1 MKTVMTTPQQAQT
14 PAQDTVIVVDYGSD
28 DAQLLARRIR
38 EAKVYSEVHSY
49 TTGAEAILAAQP
61 AALVIAVRSTASEDL
76 PEIDERLLTAGIPV
90 LAAGGGFVA
99 VTKALGGTVAQ
110 APTHQSGTVRVTNID
125 DNAVLFSGQDAAQE
139 VTTNHAHHVVE
150 AADGFVVTAT
160 HDTMPVAAAENAEM
174 KIYGTAWS
182 LASEASSHG
191 LSAIKNFL
199 FIAADLTPDWSI
211 EQVIDQQVAAI
222 REQIGDKRAIIGLSG
237 GVDSAVAAALVQRAV
252 GDQLTAVYVN
262 HGLMRKNES
271 AEIQRAFGD
280 SNGAQLI
287 MIDAE
292 AEFLAALEGVS
303 DPEQKRKIIGERFI
317 RTFEQAEA
325 DIVAASANDPGAT
338 EVKFLVQGTIYP
350 DVIES
355 GDADGSKVIKS
366 HHNVGGLP
374 EDIEFELVEPLRQLF
389 KDEVREVGTKLGL
402 PDEIVWRQPF
412 PGPGL
417 GIRIVGAITK
427 ERLDLL
433 READAIV
440 REELSANG
448 LDRQIWQSPVVLLA
462 DVRSVGVS
470 DGGRTYGH
478 PIVLRPVHSEDAMT
492 ASFARIPYDLLDH
505 ISQRITAEVDG
516 INRVVLDITGKPPG
530 TIEWE

>member
-1 MKTVMTTPQQAQT
+1 MITPVET
-14 PAQDTVIVVDYGSD
+14 PALDTVTVVDYGSD
-28 DAQLLARRIR
+28 DAQLIARRIR
-38 EAKVYSEVHSY
+38 EANVYSEVQPY
-49 TTGAEAILAAQP
+49 TVGAATILAAKP
-61 AALVIAVRSTASEDL
+61 AALVIAARSSTTDDL
-76 PEIDERLLTAGIPV
+76 PAIDPRLLTADIPV
-90 LAAGGGFVA
+90 LAVGGGFLA
-99 VTKALGGTVAQ
+99 AAKTLGGTVTPSADL
-110 APTHQSGTVRVTNID
+110 GERVVHLNTID
-125 DNAVLFSGQDAAQE
+125 DNAALFSGQDTSQDVA
-139 VTTNHAHHVVE
+139 VNVSHAITQAPE
-150 AADGFVVTAT
+150 GFVITASHT
-160 HDTMPVAAAENAEM
+160 TMPVAAAENPEHR
-174 KIYGTAWS
+174 IYGIAWNPGS
-182 LASEASSHG
+182 DSSTLGQG
-191 LSAIKNFL
+191 LIKNFL
-199 FIAADLTPDWSI
+199 FIAADLAPDWSI
-211 EQVIDQQVAAI
+211 EHVIDHQVAAI
-222 REQIGDKRAIIGLSG
+222 REQIGDARAIVGLSG

-271 AEIQRAFGD
+271 EEIERAFGA
-280 SNGAQLI
+280 STGGAKLV

-292 AEFLAALEGVS
+292 DEFLTALEGVS

-317 RTFEQAEA
+317 RTFEQAQA
-325 DIVAASANDPGAT
+325 DIVAESAHDPNAT
-338 EVKFLVQGTIYP
+338 DVKFLVQGTVYP

-355 GDADGSKVIKS
+355 GDADGTKVIKS

-374 EDIEFELVEPLRQLF
+374 EDLEFELVEPLRQLF
-389 KDEVREVGTKLGL
+389 KDEVRAVGTKLGL

-427 ERLDLL
+427 ERLDTL

-440 REELSANG
+440 REELTASG
-448 LDRQIWQSPVVLLA
+448 LDREIWQSPIVLLA
-462 DVRSVGVS
+462 DVRSVGIS

-478 PIVLRPVHSEDAMT
+478 PIVLRPVLSEDAMT
-492 ASFARIPYDLLDH
+492 ARFARIPYDILDR

>member
-1 MKTVMTTPQQAQT
+1 MTTPET
-14 PAQDTVIVVDYGSD
+14 PALDTVIVVDYGSD

-49 TTGAEAILAAQP
+49 TAGAETILAAQP
-61 AALVIAVRSTASEDL
+61 AALVIAARSSAQEEL
-76 PEIDERLLTAGIPV
+76 PTIDKRLLTADIPV
-90 LAAGGGFVA
+90 LAVGGGFLAVA
-99 VTKALGGTVAQ
+99 KTLGATVTPSADL
-110 APTHQSGTVRVTNID
+110 THRVLQVENID
-125 DNAVLFSGQDAAQE
+125 ESSNLFSGQEATQE
-139 VTTNHAHHVVE
+139 VAVNTAHAVTQAPE
-150 AADGFVVTAT
+150 GFVVTAS
-160 HDTMPVAAAENAEM
+160 HATMPVAAAEDPET
-174 KIYGTAWS
+174 KIYGTSWNPGSA
-182 LASEASSHG
+182 ASSQG
-191 LSAIKNFL
+191 QGAIKNFL
-199 FIAADLTPDWSI
+199 FIAADLAPDWSI
-211 EQVIDQQVAAI
+211 DQVIEQQVAAI
-222 REQIGDKRAIIGLSG
+222 RDQIGDKRAIVGLSG

-271 AEIQRAFGD
+271 AEIERAFGASTD
-280 SNGAQLI
+280 GAKLI

-292 AEFLAALEGVS
+292 DEFLAALEGVA

-317 RTFEQAEA
+317 RTFEQAQA
-325 DIVAASANDPGAT
+325 DIVAESANDPSAT
-338 EVKFLVQGTIYP
+338 DVQFLVQGTVYP

-374 EDIEFELVEPLRQLF
+374 EDLEFELVEPLRQLF
-389 KDEVREVGTKLGL
+389 KDEVRAVGTKLGL

-417 GIRIVGAITK
+417 GIRIVGAVTK

-440 REELSANG
+440 REELTASG

-478 PIVLRPVHSEDAMT
+478 PIVLRPVLSEDAMT
-492 ASFARIPYDLLDH
+492 ASFARIPYDILDR

>member
-1 MKTVMTTPQQAQT
+1 MTTPKT

-38 EAKVYSEVHSY
+38 EAQVYSEVHSY
-49 TTGAEAILAAQP
+49 TAGADAILAANP
-61 AALVIAVRSTASEDL
+61 AALVIAARSSATEDL
-76 PEIDERLLTAGIPV
+76 PDIDDRLLTAGIPV
-90 LAAGGGFVA
+90 FAVSGGFLA
-99 VTKALGGTVAQ
+99 VVHALGGTVTASAELAQ
-110 APTHQSGTVRVTNID
+110 QVVTLDTLD
-125 DNAVLFSGQDAAQE
+125 DNASLFSGQDATQE
-139 VTTNHAHHVVE
+139 VAVNTAHTVTKAPE
-150 AADGFVVTAT
+150 GFVVTAGQ
-160 HDTMPVAAAENAEM
+160 HLMPIAAAENAET
-174 KIYGTAWS
+174 KIYGTLWNPA
-182 LASEASSHG
+182 AEASTHG
-191 LSAIKNFL
+191 HAAIKNFL
-199 FIAADLTPDWSI
+199 FIAADLTPDWSVD
-211 EQVIDQQVAAI
+211 QVIEHQVAAI
-222 REQIGDKRAIIGLSG
+222 REQIGDKRAIVGLSG

-262 HGLMRKNES
+262 HGLMRKDES
-271 AEIQRAFGD
+271 AEIEHAFGA
-280 SNGAQLI
+280 STGGAKLV

-292 AEFLAALEGVS
+292 TEFLSALEGVS
-303 DPEQKRKIIGERFI
+303 DPEEKRKIIGDRFI
-317 RTFEQAEA
+317 RTFEQAQA
-325 DIVAASANDPGAT
+325 DIVAESAHDPNAT
-338 EVKFLVQGTIYP
+338 DVQFLVQGTVYP

-374 EDIEFELVEPLRQLF
+374 EDLEFELVEPLRQLF
-389 KDEVREVGTKLGL
+389 KDEVRAVGTKLGL

-417 GIRIVGAITK
+417 GIRIVGAISK

-440 REELSANG
+440 REELTASG
-448 LDRQIWQSPVVLLA
+448 LDREIWQSPVVLLA
-462 DVRSVGVS
+462 DVRSVGVN

-478 PIVLRPVHSEDAMT
+478 PIVLRPVLSEDAMT
-492 ASFARIPYDLLDH
+492 ASFARIPYDILDR
-505 ISQRITAEVDG
+505 ISQRITSEVAG

>member
-1 MKTVMTTPQQAQT
+1 MTTPQNA
-14 PAQDTVIVVDYGSD
+14 PAPATVIVVDYGSD
-28 DAQLLARRIR
+28 DAQLVARRIR

-49 TTGAEAILAAQP
+49 LSGADKILAANP
-61 AALVIAVRSTASEDL
+61 AALVIAARSSTAEDL
-76 PEIDERLLTAGIPV
+76 PTVDQRLLTAGIPV
-90 LAAGGGFVA
+90 LAIGGGFAA
-99 VTKALGGTVAQ
+99 VVQSLGGTVTPADTAQ
-110 APTHQSGTVRVTNID
+110 GTVTVTD
-125 DNAVLFSGQDAAQE
+125 VDHNAALFSGQNATQE
-139 VTTNHAHHVVE
+139 VLTHHVHHVVE
-150 AADGFVVTAT
+150 APEGFVVTAT
-160 HDTMPVAAAENAEM
+160 HATMPVAAAENPES
-174 KIYGTAWS
+174 KIYGTAWNPG
-182 LASEASSHG
+182 SEYSSHG
-191 LSAIKNFL
+191 QSTIKNFL
-199 FIAADLTPDWSI
+199 FIAADLSPDWSI
-211 EQVIDQQVAAI
+211 DTVIEQQVAAI
-222 REQIGDKRAIIGLSG
+222 RAQIGDKRAIVGLSG

-262 HGLMRKNES
+262 HGLMRKDES
-271 AEIQRAFGD
+271 TEIERAFGA
-280 SNGAQLI
+280 SNGARLI
-287 MIDAE
+287 MVDAE
-292 AEFLAALEGVS
+292 AEFLAALDGVS
-303 DPEQKRKIIGERFI
+303 DPEEKRKIIGERFI
-317 RTFEQAEA
+317 RTFEQAQA
-325 DIVAASANDPGAT
+325 DIIAESANDPNAT
-338 EVKFLVQGTIYP
+338 NVEFLVQGTVYP

-374 EDIEFELVEPLRQLF
+374 EDLEFELVEPLRQLF
-389 KDEVREVGTKLGL
+389 KDEVRAVGTKLGL

-440 REELSANG
+440 REELTAHG
-448 LDRQIWQSPVVLLA
+448 LDREIWQSPVVLLA

-478 PIVLRPVHSEDAMT
+478 PVVLRPVHSEDAMT

-505 ISQRITAEVDG
+505 ISQRITSEVDG
-516 INRVVLDITGKPPG
+516 VNRVVLDITGKPPG

>member
-1 MKTVMTTPQQAQT
+1 MTTPQT

-49 TTGAEAILAAQP
+49 TAGAEAILAAQP
-61 AALVIAVRSTASEDL
+61 AALVIAARSSATEAL
-76 PEIDERLLTAGIPV
+76 PEIDDRLLTAGIPV
-90 LAAGGGFVA
+90 LAVSGGFLA
-99 VTKALGGTVAQ
+99 VINALGGTL
-110 APTHQSGTVRVTNID
+110 APTTELSHQMVNIDNLD
-125 DNAVLFSGQDAAQE
+125 DNAALFSGQAAAQDAAVNVAHT
-139 VTTNHAHHVVE
+139 VTE
-150 AADGFVVTAT
+150 APEGFVVTAWNT
-160 HDTMPVAAAENAEM
+160 VMPVAAAENVEA
-174 KIYGTAWS
+174 KIYGTLWDPAV
-182 LASEASSHG
+182 EASSHG
-191 LSAIKNFL
+191 QAAIKNFL
-199 FIAADLTPDWSI
+199 FIAADLTPDWSVD
-211 EQVIDQQVAAI
+211 QVIEHQVAAI
-222 REQIGDKRAIIGLSG
+222 REQIGDKRAIVGLSG

-262 HGLMRKNES
+262 HGLMRKDES
-271 AEIQRAFGD
+271 TEIERAFGA
-280 SNGAQLI
+280 STGGAKLV

-292 AEFLAALEGVS
+292 AEFLSALEGVS

-317 RTFEQAEA
+317 RTFEQAQA
-325 DIVAASANDPGAT
+325 DIVAESAHDPNAT
-338 EVKFLVQGTIYP
+338 DVRFLVQGTVYP

-374 EDIEFELVEPLRQLF
+374 ADLEFELVEPLRQLF
-389 KDEVREVGTKLGL
+389 KDEVRAVGTKLGL

-417 GIRIVGAITK
+417 GIRIVGAISK

-440 REELSANG
+440 REELTASG
-448 LDRQIWQSPVVLLA
+448 LDREIWQSPVVLLA

-478 PIVLRPVHSEDAMT
+478 PVVLRPVHSEDAMT
-492 ASFARIPYDLLDH
+492 ASFARIPYDILDR
-505 ISQRITAEVDG
+505 ISQRITSEVAG

>member
-1 MKTVMTTPQQAQT
+1 MTTPQHA
-14 PAQDTVIVVDYGSD
+14 PAPKHDTVIVVDYGSD

-49 TTGAEAILAAQP
+49 TTGADAILAAQP
-61 AALVIAVRSTASEDL
+61 SALVIAARSTVTDQL
-76 PEIDERLLTAGIPV
+76 PTIDQRLLTAGIPV
-90 LAAGGGFVA
+90 LAFGGGFLA
-99 VTKALGGTVAQ
+99 VTQSLGGTVAQ
-110 APTHQSGTVRVTNID
+110 APVQESGIIQLSNLD
-125 DNAVLFSGQDAAQE
+125 DNAVLFSGQEPVQDVAS
-139 VTTNHAHHVVE
+139 NHGHHIVE
-150 AADGFVVTAT
+150 AAEGFVVTAS
-160 HDTMPVAAAENAEM
+160 HDTMPVAAAENPET
-174 KIYGTAWS
+174 KIYGTVWN

-191 LSAIKNFL
+191 MAAIKNFL
-199 FIAADLTPDWSI
+199 FIAADLTPDWSV
-211 EQVIDQQVAAI
+211 EQVIEQQVAAI

-252 GDQLTAVYVN
+252 GDQLIAVYVN

-271 AEIQRAFGD
+271 AEIERAFGD
-280 SNGAQLI
+280 SNGARLI

-292 AEFLAALEGVS
+292 AQFLEALDGVS

-325 DIVAASANDPGAT
+325 DIVAESIHDPDAA

-427 ERLDLL
+427 ERLDVL

-440 REELSANG
+440 REELTAHG
-448 LDRQIWQSPVVLLA
+448 LDREVWQSPVVLLA
-462 DVRSVGVS
+462 DVRSVGVT
-470 DGGRTYGH
+470 DGSRTYGH
-478 PIVLRPVHSEDAMT
+478 PVVLRPVHSEDAMT
-492 ASFARIPYDLLDH
+492 ASFARIPYDVLDR

>member
-1 MKTVMTTPQQAQT
+1 MITPQT
-14 PAQDTVIVVDYGSD
+14 PPALATVVVVDYGSD

-49 TTGAEAILAAQP
+49 TSSAETILAANP
-61 AALVIAVRSTASEDL
+61 AALVIAARSTAHEPL
-76 PEIDERLLTAGIPV
+76 PDIDERLLSAGIPV
-90 LAAGGGFVA
+90 LAVGGGFLAVA
-99 VTKALGGTVAQ
+99 QALGGTVSPSADLAHRQLEIDTVDDNSNLFTGQDTVQQVAVNTAHTITQ
-110 APTHQSGTVRVTNID
+110 AP
-125 DNAVLFSGQDAAQE
+125 A
-139 VTTNHAHHVVE
+139 
-150 AADGFVVTAT
+150 GFVVTAS
-160 HDTMPVAAAENAEM
+160 HATMPVAAAEDPERQ
-174 KIYGTAWS
+174 IYGTTWNPGA
-182 LASEASSHG
+182 EASHQG
-191 LSAIKNFL
+191 QAAIKNFM
-199 FIAADLTPDWSI
+199 FIAADLAPEWSI
-211 EQVIDQQVAAI
+211 DQVIDQQVTAI
-222 REQIGDKRAIIGLSG
+222 REQIGDKRAIVGLSG

-262 HGLMRKNES
+262 HGLMRKDES
-271 AEIQRAFGD
+271 AEIERAFGA
-280 SNGAQLI
+280 STGGARLI

-292 AEFLAALEGVS
+292 QEFLSALDGVS

-317 RTFEQAEA
+317 RTFEQAQA
-325 DIVAASANDPGAT
+325 DIVAESANDPAAT
-338 EVKFLVQGTIYP
+338 DVQFLVQGTVYP

-374 EDIEFELVEPLRQLF
+374 EDLEFELVEPLRQLF
-389 KDEVREVGTKLGL
+389 KDEVRAVGTKLGL
-402 PDEIVWRQPF
+402 PDDIVWRQPF

-440 REELSANG
+440 REELTASG
-448 LDRQIWQSPVVLLA
+448 LDREIWQSPVVLLA

-478 PIVLRPVHSEDAMT
+478 PVVLRPVHSEDAMT
-492 ASFARIPYDLLDH
+492 ASFARIPYDILDR

>member
-1 MKTVMTTPQQAQT
+1 MTTPQHAQT

-49 TTGAEAILAAQP
+49 TTGAEAILAAKP
-61 AALVIAVRSTASEDL
+61 AALVLAVRSTASEDL
-76 PEIDERLLTAGIPV
+76 PVIDERLLTAGIPV

-99 VTKALGGTVAQ
+99 VTNTLGGTVAL
-110 APTHQSGTVRVTNID
+110 APTHQSGTVQVTNLD
-125 DNAVLFSGQDAAQE
+125 DNAVLFSGQDAVQE
-139 VTTNHAHHVVE
+139 LATNHAHHVVQ
-150 AADGFVVTAT
+150 AAEGFVVTAS
-160 HDTMPVAAAENAEM
+160 HDTMPVAAAENPEM
-174 KIYGTAWS
+174 KIYGTTWN

-191 LSAIKNFL
+191 LATIKNFL

-211 EQVIDQQVAAI
+211 EHVIDQQVAAI

-252 GDQLTAVYVN
+252 GNQLTAVYVN

-325 DIVAASANDPGAT
+325 DIVAASANDPDAT

-374 EDIEFELVEPLRQLF
+374 EDIEFKLVEPLRQLF

-402 PDEIVWRQPF
+402 PDDIVWRQPF

-448 LDRQIWQSPVVLLA
+448 LDREIWQSPVVLLA

-505 ISQRITAEVDG
+505 ISQRITSEVDG

>member
-1 MKTVMTTPQQAQT
+1 MTTPQN
-14 PAQDTVIVVDYGSD
+14 PAVPTQDTVIVVDYGSD

-49 TTGAEAILAAQP
+49 TSGAETILAANP
-61 AALVIAVRSTASEDL
+61 AALVIAARSAQ
-76 PEIDERLLTAGIPV
+76 DEPLATVDPRLLTAGIPV
-90 LAAGGGFVA
+90 LAVGGGFLAVA
-99 VTKALGGTVAQ
+99 AALGSTVDTAGQ
-110 APTHQSGTVRVTNID
+110 LAAGRLTVTDVD
-125 DNAVLFSGQDAAQE
+125 HNAALFSGQDAIQDIA
-139 VTTNHAHHVVE
+139 TNVAHTLATAPE
-150 AADGFVVTAT
+150 SFVVTAT
-160 HDTMPVAAAENAEM
+160 HNDIPVAAAENPQT
-174 KIYGTAWS
+174 KIYGTVWNPAM
-182 LASEASSHG
+182 EASAQG
-191 LSAIKNFL
+191 QATIKNFL
-199 FIAADLTPDWSI
+199 FIAADLSPDWSI
-211 EQVIDQQVAAI
+211 DKVIEHQVASI
-222 REQIGDKRAIIGLSG
+222 REQIGDKRAIVGLSG

-271 AEIQRAFGD
+271 VEIERAFGA
-280 SNGAQLI
+280 STGGAKLI

-292 AEFLAALEGVS
+292 DDFLSALDGVS
-303 DPEQKRKIIGERFI
+303 DPETKRKIIGDRFI
-317 RTFEQAEA
+317 RTFEQAQAE
-325 DIVAASANDPGAT
+325 IVAESANDPNAT
-338 EVKFLVQGTIYP
+338 DVQFLVQGTVYP

-374 EDIEFELVEPLRQLF
+374 EDLEFELVEPLRQLF
-389 KDEVREVGTKLGL
+389 KDEVRAVGTRLGL

-417 GIRIVGAITK
+417 GIRIVGAISK

-440 REELSANG
+440 REELTASG
-448 LDRQIWQSPVVLLA
+448 LDREIWQSPVVLLA

-470 DGGRTYGH
+470 QGGRTYGH
-478 PIVLRPVHSEDAMT
+478 PIVLRPVLSEDAMT
-492 ASFARIPYDLLDH
+492 ASFARIPYDILDR

-516 INRVVLDITGKPPG
+516 VNRVVLDITGKPPG

>member
-1 MKTVMTTPQQAQT
+1 MTTPQTAV
-14 PAQDTVIVVDYGSD
+14 PSQDTVIVVDYGSD
-28 DAQLLARRIR
+28 DAQLVARRIR

-49 TTGAEAILAAQP
+49 TSGAEAILAAKP
-61 AALVIAVRSTASEDL
+61 AALVIAARSSATDDL
-76 PEIDERLLTAGIPV
+76 PAVDPRLLSAGIPV
-90 LAAGGGFVA
+90 LAVSGGFLA
-99 VTKALGGTVAQ
+99 VTKALGGTMTPSTEV
-110 APTHQSGTVRVTNID
+110 TDRVLRIDNVD
-125 DNAVLFSGQDAAQE
+125 DNAALFSGQAATQDIAVNAAHAITDAPE
-139 VTTNHAHHVVE
+139 
-150 AADGFVVTAT
+150 GFVVTAS
-160 HDTMPVAAAENAEM
+160 HNTMPVAAAENPET
-174 KIYGTAWS
+174 KIYGIAWNPA
-182 LASEASSHG
+182 LEASNEGHG
-191 LSAIKNFL
+191 AIKNFL

-211 EQVIDQQVAAI
+211 DQVIEHQVAAI
-222 REQIGDKRAIIGLSG
+222 REQIGDKRAIVGLSG

-271 AEIQRAFGD
+271 VEIERAFGA
-280 SNGAQLI
+280 STEGAKLI

-292 AEFLAALEGVS
+292 TKFLTALDGVA
-303 DPEQKRKIIGERFI
+303 DPEQKRKIIGEHFI

-325 DIVAASANDPGAT
+325 DIVAESANDPNAT
-338 EVKFLVQGTIYP
+338 DVKFLVQGTVYP

-374 EDIEFELVEPLRQLF
+374 EDLEFELVEPLRQLF
-389 KDEVREVGTKLGL
+389 KDEVRAVGTALGL

-440 REELSANG
+440 REELTASG
-448 LDRQIWQSPVVLLA
+448 LDREIWQSPVVLLA
-462 DVRSVGVS
+462 DVRSVGVN

-478 PIVLRPVHSEDAMT
+478 PVVLRPVLSEDAMT
-492 ASFARIPYDLLDH
+492 ASFARIPYDILDR
-505 ISQRITAEVDG
+505 ISQRITSEVDG

>member
-1 MKTVMTTPQQAQT
+1 MTTPQNAT
-14 PAQDTVIVVDYGSD
+14 VSAQDTVIVVDYGSD

-38 EAKVYSEVHSY
+38 EAKVYSEVHAY
-49 TTGAEAILAAQP
+49 TAGASAILGAQP
-61 AALVIAVRSTASEDL
+61 AALVIAARSTTTEEL
-76 PEIDERLLTAGIPV
+76 PEIDPQLLNAGIPV
-90 LAAGGGFVA
+90 LAVGGGFLA
-99 VTKALGGTVAQ
+99 VTKALGGTVTLDAASNQ
-110 APTHQSGTVRVTNID
+110 VLALDNVD
-125 DNAVLFSGQDAAQE
+125 DNSTLFSGQPATQNVA
-139 VTTNHAHHVVE
+139 TNHAHIITE
-150 AADGFVVTAT
+150 PSDGFVVTASHT
-160 HDTMPVAAAENAEM
+160 SMPVAAAENSEQQL
-174 KIYGTAWS
+174 YGMLWNPGGEDST
-182 LASEASSHG
+182 HG
-191 LSAIKNFL
+191 QAAIKNFL
-199 FIAADLTPDWSI
+199 FIAADLSPDWSV
-211 EQVIDQQVAAI
+211 EQVIEQQVTKI
-222 REQIGDKRAIIGLSG
+222 REQIGDKRALVGLSG

-262 HGLMRKNES
+262 HGLMRKDES
-271 AEIQRAFGD
+271 VEIEQAFGA
-280 SNGAQLI
+280 STGGAKLI

-292 AEFLAALEGVS
+292 EEFLSALDGVS
-303 DPEQKRKIIGERFI
+303 DPEAKRKIIGARFI
-317 RTFEQAEA
+317 RTFERAQAE
-325 DIVAASANDPGAT
+325 IVAESANDPNAT
-338 EVKFLVQGTIYP
+338 AVQFLVQGTVYP

-389 KDEVREVGTKLGL
+389 KDEVRAVGTKLGL

-417 GIRIVGAITK
+417 GIRIVGAVSK

-440 REELSANG
+440 REELTASG
-448 LDRQIWQSPVVLLA
+448 LDREIWQSPVVLLA
-462 DVRSVGVS
+462 DVRSVGVN

-478 PIVLRPVHSEDAMT
+478 PVVLRPVLSEDAMT
-492 ASFARIPYDLLDH
+492 ARFARIPYDILDR
-505 ISQRITAEVDG
+505 ISQRITDEVDG

>member
-1 MKTVMTTPQQAQT
+1 MTPPESAV

-38 EAKVYSEVHSY
+38 EAKVYSEVQPY
-49 TTGAEAILAAQP
+49 TRGAETILAEQP
-61 AALVIAVRSTASEDL
+61 AALVIAARSSGQEDL
-76 PEIDERLLTAGIPV
+76 PPIDLRLLTAGIPV
-90 LAAGGGFVA
+90 LAVGGGFLAVA
-99 VTKALGGTVAQ
+99 KTLGGTITPSADLGEQEIQVD
-110 APTHQSGTVRVTNID
+110 NID
-125 DNAVLFSGQDAAQE
+125 ENAALFSGQETVQDVAVNVDAA
-139 VTTNHAHHVVE
+139 VTQAPE
-150 AADGFVVTAT
+150 GFVVTAS
-160 HDTMPVAAAENAEM
+160 HATMPVAAAESSENH
-174 KIYGTAWS
+174 IYGVTWNPGVA
-182 LASEASSHG
+182 ASTSGQG
-191 LSAIKNFL
+191 LIKNFL

-211 EQVIDQQVAAI
+211 DQVIDYQVEAI
-222 REQIGDKRAIIGLSG
+222 KEQIGDKRAIVGLSG

-271 AEIQRAFGD
+271 EEIERAFGA
-280 SNGAQLI
+280 STGGANLV
-287 MIDAE
+287 MIDAQD
-292 AEFLAALEGVS
+292 EFLTALDGVS

-317 RTFEQAEA
+317 RTFEQAQA
-325 DIVAASANDPGAT
+325 DIVAESANDPAAT
-338 EVKFLVQGTIYP
+338 DVEFLVQGTVYP

-374 EDIEFELVEPLRQLF
+374 EDLEFELVEPLRQLF
-389 KDEVREVGTKLGL
+389 KDEVRAVGTKLGL

-427 ERLDLL
+427 ERLDIL

-440 REELSANG
+440 REELTASG

-478 PIVLRPVHSEDAMT
+478 PIVLRPVLSEDAMT
-492 ASFARIPYDLLDH
+492 ASFARIPYDILDR